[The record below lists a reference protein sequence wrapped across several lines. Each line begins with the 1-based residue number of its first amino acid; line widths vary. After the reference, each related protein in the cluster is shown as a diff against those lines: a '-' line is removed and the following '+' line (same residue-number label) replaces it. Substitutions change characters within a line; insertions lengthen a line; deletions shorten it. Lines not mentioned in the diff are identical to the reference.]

1 MEKEELKKYLL
12 QGLSTREIEKITGLN
27 HRTISYW
34 VKKYNLND
42 LSNFKKTPNYSFYS
56 IDTPEKAY
64 TLGFILADGAIS
76 NDRCEVSVA
85 IRDREV
91 VDFIANIVGATV
103 REDLTYDKKN
113 RRFPRVRLA
122 KKINDI
128 KRFIGGE
135 TKKNRHYP
143 RVQKDM
149 RRYLMQGFFDGDGC
163 ITWGYRKD
171 RGRIWHKVMMKSS
184 LSILTG
190 LQNELLNELDISSAI
205 RPVKDEDAYVIEF
218 CNKTDVLKFLNYIY
232 PDDNYIVLQ
241 RKYQNQ
247 RALRLELGENGE
259 SCECGQ
265 CRAKPAEQEGV
276 ETNGDMATYLNNRA
290 SAQAH

>member
-1 MEKEELKKYLL
+1 MKKEELKKYLL

-42 LSNFKKTPNYSFYS
+42 LSNFKKTPNYSFCN

-64 TLGFILADGAIS
+64 ILGFILADGAIS

-91 VDFIANIVGATV
+91 VDFIANIVGATL

-143 RVQKDM
+143 RVHKDF
-149 RRYLMQGFFDGDGC
+149 RRYLLQGFFEGDGC
-163 ITWGYRKD
+163 ITWGHRKD
-171 RGRIWHKVMMKSS
+171 RDRVWHKVTMKSS

-190 LQNELLNELDISSAI
+190 LQNELLAELNISSKI
-205 RPVKDEDAYVIEF
+205 RPVKNENAYIIEF
-218 CNKTDVLKFLNYIY
+218 ANRNDVVKFLSYVY
-232 PDDNYIVLQ
+232 PDDSFIVLK

-259 SCECGQ
+259 SC
-265 CRAKPAEQEGV
+265 
-276 ETNGDMATYLNNRA
+276 L
-290 SAQAH
+290 